1 MAKEG
6 SKQVHIFGLGEKR
19 QYTLNNFG
27 TAVGEFAPLQVIF
40 AGIWGQKGAVPKVKA
55 TIDGLEGALL
65 TQTPDHWQG
74 EKSLLEYCN
83 KIVLPFVN
91 QKRRDAGDADGYF
104 SLIVDVYPVVA
115 FRQWC
120 KKNRILLHY
129 VYPGLTGELQPM
141 DISVQGP
148 FKDYITT
155 NMEKHFQHRLMEHM
169 QAATLAL
176 TLT

>member
-27 TAVGEFAPLQVIF
+27 TAAGEFAPLQVIF
-40 AGIWGQKGAVPKVKA
+40 AGVWGKKGAVPKVKA

-65 TQTPDHWQG
+65 TQTPDHWQD

-120 KKNRILLHY
+120 
-129 VYPGLTGELQPM
+129 
-141 DISVQGP
+141 
-148 FKDYITT
+148 
-155 NMEKHFQHRLMEHM
+155 
-169 QAATLAL
+169 
-176 TLT
+176 